1 MTGTLIVPRGLPASG
16 KTSWARFWLS
26 EQPVGSAVRLNRDD
40 LRAMALPDSYS
51 HPTHDVEQ
59 VVSLIEHTPIAAL
72 LRAGVD
78 VIVDDTN
85 LRVKFVRDLDRIAA
99 SVGAET
105 RVVDDFLDVPVDE
118 CVRRDLRRERSVGE
132 HVIRGMHDRYL
143 SGGRR
148 LPAIVRA
155 EAVTGKPYTPVPGM
169 PTAIVVDIDGTV
181 ALHEGVRSPYDPTR
195 YHLDRPNLPVIEQ
208 VRMAA
213 ERHYILFTSG
223 RDIEHRVATVEWLGE
238 HVLTDDV
245 VWDLFMRPAGDT
257 RNDAVVKLELFDQH
271 IRDRFDVRWVY
282 DDRDRVVAMWRS
294 LGLAVMQVAPGDF

>member
-1 MTGTLIVPRGLPASG
+1 L
-16 KTSWARFWLS
+16 WLS
-26 EQPVGSAVRLNRDD
+26 DRPDGQRVRLNRDD
-40 LRAMALPDSYS
+40 LRAMALPATYAR
-51 HPTHDVEQ
+51 PTFDVEQ

-105 RVVDDFLDVPVDE
+105 RVVDDFLDVAVDE

-155 EAVTGKPYTPVPGM
+155 ETVVGKPYTPVPGK
-169 PTAIVVDIDGTV
+169 PPAVIVDIDGTV
-181 ALHEGVRSPYDPTR
+181 ALHDGVRSPYDTSL
-195 YHLDRPNLPVIEQ
+195 YHLDLPNLPVIEQ

-223 RDIEHRVATVEWLGE
+223 RDADHWAATAEWLGR
-238 HVLTDDV
+238 HVLADDM

-257 RNDAVVKLELFDQH
+257 RNDAIVKLELFDEH

-294 LGLAVMQVAPGDF
+294 LGLAVMQVAPGAF